1 MKRHVSGIILMV
13 MAFAAFLFGG
23 FACFLGHIQGSL
35 GFFGWQFFLF
45 FLTIAGYSRDDQL
58 NNVVILDRERA
69 RTSNA
74 LKLLG

>member
-1 MKRHVSGIILMV
+1 

-23 FACFLGHIQGSL
+23 FAYFFGYIDGSL
-35 GFFGWQFFLF
+35 GFICWEFILF
-45 FLTIAGYSRDDQL
+45 FIAVAGYGRDDQL

-69 RTSNA
+69 RTANA